1 LRKTLVIATLVMLLL
16 LLQSSFSV
24 WAWGIERPYRDIDIK
39 DRVDNSYTNGEA
51 SVGIGVGIDDYD
63 EDDAYFGD
71 VMTLNVSVTANSRR
85 GITYNYYSLGGLLW
99 WDVYDLTGIS
109 GDDEGSWVDIPQ
121 DPYTFEFRF
130 YGGWASAEYKRV
142 WVCTNGFISFDRS
155 NSTSPYPSSLPS
167 YSEPNALIAALWAD
181 LIVDAAANITT
192 GIVTYLSNFYFVI
205 SWNNVLHK
213 ASSER
218 LTFQIILDAAN
229 HPNYDP
235 ANVQSRIWISYKFL
249 GPISGFYTIGIE
261 DHEGYKGAGPG
272 RVNWDLTNLEGE
284 TLEVYQSSSSFF
296 LKGLTIKLEED
307 DPDARVYIFRGP
319 PYEFIRGFNVKRR
332 TGETPE
338 PDSGSTYLIA
348 LGGTAAL
355 LLGGKA
361 GLMLGAFLLT
371 LDWLDVIDYWMEDE
385 VDPIDLRDSFNDPNP
400 PLSHGGFINV
410 TTQYQYGVDAALGI
424 LVYWIFDDPGNIMAH
439 SLRITAELE
448 YFEYTSTGEIIEK
461 PPITTS
467 VDLEVTPDDNDNPNA
482 ADPISVGNYT
492 LLNLDYDYDPVDYY
506 KINMPDDHAIR
517 LEMEPPSYAN
527 YNLSLYDPDLILKAS
542 SEKGT
547 GETETIYYECRY
559 AGDWYIKVSAVSS
572 FGFYNLS
579 IGMQVLPSNN
589 PPDVPS
595 APYGTG
601 GGVGTSYTFY
611 TSTTDPDGHN
621 VCFTFDWD
629 DGSNRTTG
637 YYPSGYPWANASH
650 TWSSAGTYNISVRAQ
665 DINGTWSESWS
676 ETTEVTITGGG
687 GGGGG
692 GGCPTLFSWNR
703 TAYAEEA
710 LLDIHSNSD
719 VTVDYTLSHLN
730 PLNRYCLL
738 SLRELDNYTSHID
751 YVKLYAVDNQGI
763 WHECNLF
770 LAWHSELGRVNHLLA
785 LDDDERVDLAPGE
798 RATLLFLLPK
808 NIGDIQFFIFELNGH
823 NPKGRPPRPL

>member
-1 LRKTLVIATLVMLLL
+1 MRKTLVIAALVIL
-16 LLQSSFSV
+16 LLQSSSLV
-24 WAWGIERPYRDIDIK
+24 WAWEIERPHRSVNIK
-39 DRVDNSYTNGEA
+39 DRVDNSSTNGEA
-51 SVGIGVGIDDYD
+51 SVGIGVAVNNYVEDFSDYGGDD
-63 EDDAYFGD
+63 F
-71 VMTLNVSVTANSRR
+71 VTMNVSMTANSRR

-99 WDVYDLTGIS
+99 WDVYDLAGIS

-167 YSEPNALIAALWAD
+167 SSEPNALIAALWAD

-213 ASSER
+213 ASGER
-218 LTFQIILDAAN
+218 LTFQIILDAAKY
-229 HPNYDP
+229 PSYDP
-235 ANVQSRIWISYKFL
+235 ANVQSQIWISYKIL

-261 DHEGYKGAGPG
+261 DHEGNKGAGPG

-284 TLEVYQSSSSFF
+284 TLEFYQSSSSFF

-307 DPDARVYIFRGP
+307 DPDARVYIRRAEP
-319 PYEFIRGFNVKRR
+319 TEFIRGINVKRKS
-332 TGETPE
+332 GETPE
-338 PDSGSTYLIA
+338 PDYAYTFLKA
-348 LGGTAAL
+348 FAGTAIL
-355 LLGGKA
+355 LLEAKSGILLFKIAGGA
-361 GLMLGAFLLT
+361 LIG
-371 LDWLDVIDYWMEDE
+371 LDWVDMLAYWMEDK
-385 VDPIDLRDSFNDPNP
+385 VDPIDLRDSFDGPNP
-400 PLSHGGFINV
+400 PLSHGGYINA
-410 TTQYQYGVDAALGI
+410 TTQYDYGVDSVLGI
-424 LVYWIFDDPGNIMAH
+424 VIHWIFGDSNTLTH
-439 SLRITAELE
+439 SLKITAELE
-448 YFEYTSTGEIIEK
+448 YFEYTSTGEVIDK

-467 VDLEVTPDDNDNPNA
+467 VYLEVAPDDNDNPNA

-492 LLNLDYDYDPVDYY
+492 LLYLDYDYDPVDYY

-527 YNLSLYDPDLILKAS
+527 YNLYLYDPDLILKAS

-559 AGDWYIKVSAVSS
+559 AGDWYINVSAVSA

-611 TSTTDPDGHN
+611 TSTTDPDGDN

-629 DGSNRTTG
+629 DGSNRTTD

-665 DINGTWSESWS
+665 DIHRTWSESWS

-687 GGGGG
+687 GGGG
-692 GGCPTLFSWNR
+692 CPTLFSWNR
-703 TAYAEEA
+703 TTYAEEA
-710 LLDIHSNSD
+710 LLDVHSNSD

-730 PLNRYCLL
+730 PINRLCLL

-751 YVKLYAVDNQGI
+751 YVKLYAVDNAGI

-798 RATLLFLLPK
+798 RTTLLFLLPK